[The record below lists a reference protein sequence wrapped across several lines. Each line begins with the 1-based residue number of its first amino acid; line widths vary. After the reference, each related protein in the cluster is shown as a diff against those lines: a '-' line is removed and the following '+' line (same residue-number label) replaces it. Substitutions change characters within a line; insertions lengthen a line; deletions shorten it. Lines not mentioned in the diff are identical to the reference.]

1 MTTEQ
6 AIKLMHVEMTCIER
20 ASNIDHPCTRECE
33 KCDLLQTN
41 EDLIAAYGMAVS
53 ALRAQQWISVKDRLP
68 KDGKN
73 VLVLIPYR
81 GVILNYVSYRE
92 SDEWYVPDR
101 LGRFSL
107 SDVTH
112 WIPLPEPPKEAHDE

>member
-6 AIKLMHVEMTCIER
+6 AIQTIQSISSLSGATK
-20 ASNIDHPCTRECE
+20 CE
-33 KCDLLQTN
+33 FDAL
-41 EDLIAAYGMAVS
+41 DMAIN
-53 ALRAQQWISVKDRLP
+53 ALYTQQWISVNDRLP

-81 GVILNYVSYRE
+81 GVVLNYVSYRE

-112 WIPLPEPPKEAHDE
+112 WMPLPEPPKEAAEWKIS